1 MAAPAIILIA
11 IIFLYPV
18 FYTIWCGFCKYSLLS
33 AINTAKW
40 IGLKNFSALLSDAT
54 FLQVIWNTIVYT
66 IVSVP
71 MEVFL
76 GLICSLLLDRS
87 FRGRGFVRALWL
99 LPFMFTPVV
108 VAYQWRWLFN
118 DQSGLINY
126 LLMNLGIISEK
137 LAWLSDIKLAMVS
150 VIVTDIWY
158 TTPFVTLLF
167 LGGLQSL
174 PIEPLESAEVDGAS
188 GWQKFWYITLPL
200 LRPVMLVI
208 VLLKT
213 MDAMKAFDLIYIM
226 TYGGPGLKT
235 EMIMTYAYKVGFI
248 TFKIG
253 QSSAISVFSLLLM
266 LVASGVIF
274 LLFREKSTITYY

>member
-1 MAAPAIILIA
+1 
-11 IIFLYPV
+11 
-18 FYTIWCGFCKYSLLS
+18 
-33 AINTAKW
+33 
-40 IGLKNFSALLSDAT
+40 
-54 FLQVIWNTIVYT
+54 
-66 IVSVP
+66 

-137 LAWLSDIKLAMVS
+137 LAWLSDIKLAMMS